1 MQTKELDLG
10 HGRIPILFK
19 TYFVPTLIGMLS
31 ICGVTAIDGIFIGH
45 GVGSDG
51 LAAVNICF
59 APLAAFTGIGLMLGV
74 GASVVSAI
82 ALAED
87 NLNRAKLNIT
97 QSMLFG
103 TMLVL
108 LFVALTLF
116 DIETTGRLLGASP
129 TLMPLVKDYMVWMF
143 PAIMFQLWEAIGLF
157 VVRLDGSP
165 KYAMWCNLAPAII
178 NIILDWL
185 FVFPLGM
192 GVEGAAIATMIATAT
207 GGIMVM
213 VYIVFLADKLRFA
226 RIADCLNK
234 FISNIFEQC
243 KIGISALLGEVAIG
257 IVMFMGNIKFMSLT
271 GDAGVG
277 AFSIACYYM
286 PFVFMVGNAIA
297 QSAQPIISYNYGIG
311 QHNRV
316 ALTEKIALAT
326 ALLCGVMVTGL
337 FILVPNLLVELFIDS
352 SSPSSELAINGLP
365 LFAVAFVPFIL
376 NLTIIGYYQSV
387 ERNSLSLWFALLR
400 GSLFLVPSFIL
411 MPTLGLNGLW
421 LSLAVSEC
429 ATLIGIILLVGWKR
443 YNRL

>member
-1 MQTKELDLG
+1 MQTKDPDLG
-10 HGRIPILFK
+10 HGRIPTLFK

-82 ALAED
+82 ALAES

-103 TMLVL
+103 TAIVIIFLM
-108 LFVALTLF
+108 ATLF
-116 DIETTGRLLGASP
+116 DIETTGRILGASS

-143 PAIMFQLWEAIGLF
+143 PAIIFQLWEAIGLF

-165 KYAMWCNLAPAII
+165 KYAMWCNLAPALI

-213 VYIVFLADKLRFA
+213 AYIISLADKLRFA
-226 RIADCLNK
+226 RIGECFTK
-234 FISNIFEQC
+234 FISNIFSQC
-243 KIGISALLGEVAIG
+243 KIGLSALLGEVAIG
-257 IVMFMGNIKFMSLT
+257 IVMFMGNIQFMSLA

-311 QHNRV
+311 QHIRV
-316 ALTEKIALAT
+316 VLTEKIALAT
-326 ALLCGVMVTGL
+326 ALVCGVMVTGL
-337 FILVPNLLVELFIDS
+337 FILAPNLLVGLFIDS
-352 SSPSSELAINGLP
+352 SSPSSELAIKGLP

-443 YNRL
+443 FNRL